1 MRINLK
7 LGQLAMEQP
16 QPSVDGELPRQ
27 GRMERLRQKQPRL
40 KLDPERYEALKKE
53 VLERDGWRCQDC
65 GSAKM
70 LEVHHVKP
78 RSKLGHDTSENLITL
93 CVDCHGRRHGINR

>member
-1 MRINLK
+1 VRINLE
-7 LGQLAMEQP
+7 LGELGPEQRE
-16 QPSVDGELPRQ
+16 PSAEGELPRE
-27 GRMERLRQKQPRL
+27 GYMERRRQKRPRL
-40 KLDPERYEALKKE
+40 KLDPEKYETLKNE

-78 RSKLGHDTSENLITL
+78 RSKLGHDASDNLITL

>member
-1 MRINLK
+1 
-7 LGQLAMEQP
+7 MEQLE
-16 QPSVDGELPRQ
+16 PSAEGELPRE
-27 GRMERLRQKQPRL
+27 GYMERLRQKQPRL
-40 KLDPERYEALKKE
+40 KLDPEKYETLKNE

-78 RSKLGHDTSENLITL
+78 RSKLGHDASDNLITL
-93 CVDCHGRRHGINR
+93 CVDCHGRRHGIDH